1 MELKIENIN
10 KTYIN
15 KEKVNHVLKNISI
28 EINKGE
34 FVTLLGPSGCGKT
47 TLLSIIAGFNKPDS
61 GKIFVEGK
69 EESKPG
75 ISRGFVF
82 QNYALFPWLTIRKN
96 IEFPLKEARLS
107 KDAIRTRADELL
119 NLAGLKSHENQYP
132 HEISGG
138 MKQRTALIRALANKP
153 KVLLMD
159 EPLGALDMRMRQ
171 NLQSEIQSIWMKEK
185 TTVIMVTH
193 DVDEA
198 VYMSDRIILMTTNN
212 GKIEMDI
219 RVNLARPRNRDGQE
233 YMKIVRLLT
242 NKLNED
248 L

>member
-15 KEKVNHVLKNISI
+15 KEKVNHVLKDISI

-119 NLAGLKSHENQYP
+119 NLAGLRSHENQYP

>member
-1 MELKIENIN
+1 
-10 KTYIN
+10 
-15 KEKVNHVLKNISI
+15 
-28 EINKGE
+28 
-34 FVTLLGPSGCGKT
+34 
-47 TLLSIIAGFNKPDS
+47 
-61 GKIFVEGK
+61 
-69 EESKPG
+69 PG

-119 NLAGLKSHENQYP
+119 NLAGLRSHENQYP

>member
-15 KEKVNHVLKNISI
+15 KEKVNHVLKDISI

-69 EESKPG
+69 EVSKPG

-242 NKLNED
+242 DKLNED

>member
-15 KEKVNHVLKNISI
+15 KEKVNHVLKDISI